1 MSPLFLICIKNKK
14 IYILITVKKMRKIT
28 NKKANLN
35 DKIFDSKIKENKE
48 DNITKNITSEPN
60 NCKLM

>member
-1 MSPLFLICIKNKK
+1 
-14 IYILITVKKMRKIT
+14 MRKIT